1 MGSKLFTI
9 KPIQELLDEAADN
22 KQGFKK
28 ALTATNLTTLGIG
41 GIIGAGIFVLTG
53 QAAAQYAGPAIVIS
67 FIISGIA
74 CAFAG
79 LCYAEFASMI
89 PISGSAYT
97 YAYTTLGEFLAWI
110 IGWDL
115 ILEYLFAASTVSV
128 GWSGYMVSFLHD
140 LGVNLPVQFTA
151 AAGTTLIDPPG
162 PISWVP
168 KTAELVN
175 LLTKQGVDVA
185 SLPTTHAILNIP
197 AMFIIGILTLL
208 LIIGIKE
215 SASFNNVMVITKV
228 GVIILFV
235 VIGFFFVKAVNWK
248 PFIPP
253 NTGEW
258 GHFGWS
264 GIFRA
269 AGVIFFAYI
278 GFDAV
283 STAAQEA
290 KNPQKHM
297 PIGIL
302 GSLGIST
309 ILYIL
314 VAIVLTGIIAYPRL
328 LVPDPVAVGVDSM
341 GDKMFWLRPII
352 KIAALAGLSSVILVM
367 LLGQPRIF
375 YTMAKDG
382 LLPSVFA
389 KVHKKFKTPYISSL
403 LTGLVAMIL
412 AGVLPI
418 GILGELVSIGTLLA
432 FTIVC
437 ISIIFLRKS
446 RPDIPR
452 PFKTPFVPWIPLLG
466 AIFCVGQMAALPQD
480 TWLRL
485 LIWMYIGFLIYFI
498 YSIRKSVI
506 GLRTGRDL
514 NRVKEG
520 AMVAGIYAGYAKLFS
535 VNPMMVRAFALLFL
549 LVLPYALLW
558 ILFPHF
564 VILRISVA
572 AGLTVIPYLLAWS
585 VFETKST

>member
-128 GWSGYMVSFLHD
+128 GWSGYMVSFLKD
-140 LGVNLPVQFTA
+140 LHIYLPARFTA
-151 AAGTTLIDPPG
+151 ASGTNLIDIPG
-162 PISWVP
+162 TGWVTR
-168 KTAELVN
+168 TADLVKD
-175 LLTKQGVDVA
+175 LTSKGIDVA
-185 SLPTTHAILNIP
+185 TLQHTHAIMNVP
-197 AMFIIGILTLL
+197 AMFIIAFLTLL

-228 GVIILFV
+228 GVIIVFV
-235 VIGFFFVKAVNWK
+235 IIGFFFVKSANWK

-258 GHFGWS
+258 GHLGWS

-290 KNPQKHM
+290 KNPQKDM

-314 VAIVLTGIIAYPRL
+314 MAIVLTGIIAYPHL
-328 LVPDPVAVGVDSM
+328 LVPDPVAVGVNSM
-341 GDKMFWLRPII
+341 GDRMFWLRPII
-352 KIAALAGLSSVILVM
+352 KIAALAGLSSVVLVM

-382 LLPSVFA
+382 LLPKVFSR
-389 KVHKKFKTPYISSL
+389 VHKKFRTPYISSM
-403 LTGLVAMIL
+403 LTGLVAIIL
-412 AGVLPI
+412 AGILPI
-418 GILGELVSIGTLLA
+418 SILGELVSIGTLLA

-437 ISIIFLRKS
+437 ISIIFLRKK

-452 PFKTPFVPWIPLLG
+452 PFRTPLVPLIPILG
-466 AIFCVGQMAALPQD
+466 ALFCVGQMASLPVD

-514 NRVKEG
+514 YRSKEG
-520 AMVAGIYAGYAKLFS
+520 AILAGVYAGYSKLFN
-535 VNPMMVRAFALLFL
+535 VTPMIVRLLAILFL
-549 LVLPYALLW
+549 LIIPYSLLW
-558 ILFPHF
+558 FLYPKL
-564 VILRISVA
+564 VILRLAVS
-572 AGLTVIPYLLAWS
+572 AGLTIIPYLIAWS
-585 VFETKST
+585 VFRTKSG